1 MVHGIIQRKPQNEVF
16 PVRGSRITDAESV
29 LTLYFPFT
37 REEATSTE
45 VNFDQSFREST
56 SLVGAEEVP
65 QTLREA
71 LDAISEVRH
80 VAIKEDCDEPSDVA
94 IANAKA
100 VLRAMH
106 DLSPR
111 GIRCLPHVG
120 RGDSH

>member
-1 MVHGIIQRKPQNEVF
+1 M
-16 PVRGSRITDAESV
+16 
-29 LTLYFPFT
+29 
-37 REEATSTE
+37 
-45 VNFDQSFREST
+45 
-56 SLVGAEEVP
+56 P

-111 GIRCLPHVG
+111 VYDVYPMSGGEIAIDGGNRGQRIGVFCYPDVRIQYVG
-120 RGDSH
+120 WIDGERQERRQSNANTPTDFLRRALHQLEL